1 MEEVLEK
8 FRNSSGAEGLE
19 FLADLPDTLST
30 VTGESG
36 KLRQVLVNLVENAI
50 RHTAEGKITISI
62 LDEGRFQ
69 KVRVADTGTGIPRE
83 HLPHVFERFYKVD
96 RSRSD
101 GGTGLGLAI
110 VKHIVQAHGG
120 EVSVESEEGVGSTF
134 EFTIPR
140 S

>member
-1 MEEVLEK
+1 
-8 FRNSSGAEGLE
+8 
-19 FLADLPDTLST
+19 
-30 VTGESG
+30 
-36 KLRQVLVNLVENAI
+36 
-50 RHTAEGKITISI
+50 AEGKITISI

-69 KVRVADTGTGIPRE
+69 KVRVADTGTGIHRE

-120 EVSVESEEGVGSTF
+120 EVGVESEEGVGSTF

>member
-1 MEEVLEK
+1 
-8 FRNSSGAEGLE
+8 
-19 FLADLPDTLST
+19 
-30 VTGESG
+30 
-36 KLRQVLVNLVENAI
+36 
-50 RHTAEGKITISI
+50 SI

-120 EVSVESEEGVGSTF
+120 EVGVESEEGVGSTF

>member
-1 MEEVLEK
+1 
-8 FRNSSGAEGLE
+8 
-19 FLADLPDTLST
+19 
-30 VTGESG
+30 
-36 KLRQVLVNLVENAI
+36 
-50 RHTAEGKITISI
+50 
-62 LDEGRFQ
+62 EGRFQ

-120 EVSVESEEGVGSTF
+120 EVGVESEEGVGSTF